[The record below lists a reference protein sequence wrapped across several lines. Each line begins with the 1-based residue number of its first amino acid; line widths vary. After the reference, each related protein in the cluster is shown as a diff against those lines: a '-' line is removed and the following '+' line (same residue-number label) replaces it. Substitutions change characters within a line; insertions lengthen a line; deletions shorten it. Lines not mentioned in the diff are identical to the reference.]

1 MTVIKPK
8 SLHYLY
14 KSLSA
19 ATFGSSKKA
28 RQIIDTALHVRHP
41 CARHFSFE
49 YFLHCPLSLDY
60 RETDA
65 DTATSYG
72 RKGQRAREM
81 STALSLAPFLPRL
94 AKSLLAAPYISDG
107 RLSYR
112 LLSEEEVAQQRF
124 VIPFEKTN
132 LSRIVYDLNCDGT
145 TRAHK
150 DVSASWVYADRTSSF
165 RSKAIERLQK
175 QFDVR
180 LAIRSFP
187 AAEGSASVV
196 GGMMHH
202 SHRDLQRIVEDYRP
216 AAPRS
221 MSPEMPRLIYESRL
235 LQYGYLRALLSPL
248 LLPAGATESPDPV
261 NVPAF
266 SMFLPLMSERLFYGF
281 QWVLVFGV
289 GATALSD
296 DEGDEA
302 SQRHVATDIAT
313 KLLPFFRTNSVPTLA
328 ILHQHFV
335 EYVLDEQGKHHP
347 DLKARNLEQL
357 LAADGEPAQFE
368 TISPD
373 EPGDI
378 VLPYYQPFR
387 HCRNTDYAVE
397 AALARYWHRLSDD
410 DDRSTGP
417 PELFKR
423 YVVASRGM
431 IALLESVCAIA
442 ANLTSDGSALP
453 SALVIGGAGSG
464 KDEIAKIFR
473 TLSVSF
479 RSGGIYIINM
489 AALKPDYLA
498 APSLMGLEQ
507 HVKLPSAGE
516 GEIQISGLLR
526 RIRQKT
532 NEQVFERVIKRLLS
546 MNRAEWPRWLDSS
559 SRQRG
564 HESVLTYLSRAI
576 GIWPT
581 IMLDELNSL
590 GIESQ
595 GVLLRFLE
603 KAEITAIGGIE
614 DNDRDALARYK
625 DDYLARA
632 DDDTQKAAA
641 KEVWTWWSNLRDS
654 ERKNCL
660 VVGVMNE
667 NPDELTRER
676 AVEFLRNSKYLGGF
690 VSDVLYEHFIHLR
703 RLRPDVKY
711 RMRRGGYF
719 QLDDLWRRRDDIP
732 ILFMVWAQQEI
743 ERDDAFR
750 HGGVWITDD
759 AYAALCSP
767 RHKWAGNIRELQD
780 VVKKA
785 VQHAQPT
792 NKANAGNGGEFV
804 IQAQDIAAGLQ
815 GHSDD
820 EEEDFLEA

>member
-19 ATFGSSKKA
+19 ATFGSSKRA
-28 RQIIDTALHVRHP
+28 RQILDATLRARHP
-41 CARHFSFE
+41 RARHFSFE
-49 YFLHCPLSLDY
+49 YFLHCPLSLEYSDRGRDTTTTAAR
-60 RETDA
+60 RE
-65 DTATSYG
+65 
-72 RKGQRAREM
+72 QRAKEM

-94 AKSLLAAPYISDG
+94 AKSLLAAPYISSG

-132 LSRIVYDLNCDGT
+132 LSRIVYDLNCDGAPRQHRDLLT
-145 TRAHK
+145 NWIPAAQ
-150 DVSASWVYADRTSSF
+150 ASSH
-165 RSKAIERLQK
+165 RSRSVDRLQK

-180 LAIRSFP
+180 LLIRSFSNV
-187 AAEGSASVV
+187 AGTGSVV
-196 GGMMHH
+196 GGLIHH
-202 SHRDLQRIVEDYRP
+202 SHQDLQRLVEDYRP
-216 AAPRS
+216 SPPRS

-248 LLPAGATESPDPV
+248 LLPSGTADSPDPV

-266 SMFLPLMSERLFYGF
+266 SIFLPLMSERLFYGL
-281 QWVLVFGV
+281 QWVLILGV
-289 GATALSD
+289 GSTLSSDGD
-296 DEGDEA
+296 DITP
-302 SQRHVATDIAT
+302 QRDVATDIAT
-313 KLLPFFRTNSVPTLA
+313 KLLPFFRTRSVPTLA
-328 ILHQHFV
+328 ILHQHFI

-347 DLKARNLEQL
+347 RLQASNLENL
-357 LAADGEPAQFE
+357 LAGDGEPAQFE
-368 TISPD
+368 TMSPG

-378 VLPYYQPFR
+378 SLPYYLPFR
-387 HCRNTDYAVE
+387 HCQNTDSAVE
-397 AALARYWHRLSDD
+397 ASLARYWQRLKEDD
-410 DDRSTGP
+410 ERDNGP

-423 YVVASRGM
+423 YVVASQRM
-431 IALLESVCAIA
+431 IALIENVCAKA
-442 ANLTSDGSALP
+442 ANLTNEGSALP
-453 SALVIGGAGSG
+453 SALVVGGAGSG

-532 NEQVFERVIKRLLS
+532 NERVFERVVKRLLAMDPS
-546 MNRAEWPRWLDSS
+546 EWSPWLNGGRPSGD
-559 SRQRG
+559 
-564 HESVLTYLSRAI
+564 SVLTYLSRTV
-576 GIWPT
+576 GVWPT

-603 KAEITAIGGIE
+603 KGEITAIGGIE
-614 DNDRDALARYK
+614 DNDQDALARFR
-625 DDYLARA
+625 DVHTA
-632 DDDTQKAAA
+632 DASEVQKAAA
-641 KEVWTWWSNLRDS
+641 AAAWTWWSNLRES
-654 ERKNCL
+654 QRKNAL

-667 NPDELTRER
+667 NPDDLTREQ
-676 AVEFLRNSKYLGGF
+676 AVEFLRSSKYLGGF

-719 QLDDLWRRRDDIP
+719 DLGELRERLDDIP

-743 ERDDAFR
+743 ERDDLFK

-767 RHKWAGNIRELQD
+767 RHQWAGNIRELQD

-785 VQHAQPT
+785 VQHAQKA
-792 NKANAGNGGEFV
+792 NKVNAGNGGEFV
-804 IQAQDIAAGLQ
+804 IQAQDVAAGLA
-815 GHSDD
+815 GPAYDG
-820 EEEDFLEA
+820 EDSVEV